1 MAEQTNIRMTAAEF
15 FELPESNQPTELL
28 DGELIMSPAPIPLH
42 QRLTRHLYDL
52 LAKLIPN
59 GEIFFAPTDVHF
71 DEFNV
76 AQPDLLWIAENSRCK
91 VGAKY
96 LEGPPDLIIEIFSPG
111 TTKRDKSDKFSL
123 YERFGI
129 REYWMVDPVE
139 KYVEVYVWD
148 AGKFVR
154 QGVYGEND
162 QFISAILA
170 GKTVEL
176 SEVFK

>member
-15 FELPESNQPTELL
+15 FTLPENNRFIELIHGALIPHPTPLIKHQAISGELL
-28 DGELIMSPAPIPLH
+28 MLLSHLTLTGEVFHGPID
-42 QRLTRHLYDL
+42 LYVN
-52 LAKLIPN
+52 A
-59 GEIFFAPTDVHF
+59 E
-71 DEFNV
+71 NV
-76 AQPDLLWIAENSRCK
+76 LQPDLLWIAENSRCTI
-91 VGAKY
+91 GAKY

-111 TTKRDKSDKFSL
+111 MTKRDKSDKFSL
-123 YERFGI
+123 YERFGV

-162 QFISAILA
+162 QFISAVLA

-176 SEVFK
+176 SGLFN